1 MAQENQAAGAIRT
14 DADAILERLMTKD
27 VPAAVAYDDRMRT
40 LIAVASLTAQDESDV
55 LEEVAAAA
63 LKRGIDPLAMREA
76 AMQAMAYS
84 GLPTTIRAV
93 RAIAAACA
101 AADKA
106 FPTESAATVT
116 DENRFEKG
124 LAVQTGIFGDAI
136 TTMHKNG
143 AHPQGARASHL
154 RRDRLDGRVR
164 AAGEGA
170 CGRQHSRRQHPKD
183 AH

>member
-1 MAQENQAAGAIRT
+1 MKRRTVLQTAAGAAVINLLMEGTTMAQENQAAGAIRT

-84 GLPTTIRAV
+84 GLPTTIARSEQLQPPA
-93 RAIAAACA
+93 
-101 AADKA
+101 
-106 FPTESAATVT
+106 
-116 DENRFEKG
+116 
-124 LAVQTGIFGDAI
+124 Q
-136 TTMHKNG
+136 
-143 AHPQGARASHL
+143 PQAKL
-154 RRDRLDGRVR
+154 
-164 AAGEGA
+164 
-170 CGRQHSRRQHPKD
+170 SRPNPLQR
-183 AH
+183 